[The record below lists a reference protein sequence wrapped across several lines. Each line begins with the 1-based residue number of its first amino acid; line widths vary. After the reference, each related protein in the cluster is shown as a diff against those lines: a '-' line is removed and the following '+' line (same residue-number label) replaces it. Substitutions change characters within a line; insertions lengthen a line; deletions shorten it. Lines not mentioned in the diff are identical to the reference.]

1 MGNDTI
7 CGPNA
12 ATSALPPP
20 RSRRAADGSGH
31 PAGWG
36 KRVPMARPAP
46 LERGT
51 AGGIPGRPQPKR
63 ARPLPLRY
71 VHTRRGRPHPQKGD
85 VHTRK
90 RGTSPPAGGGRP
102 HPQKG
107 GVLTLRQESTPAGGR
122 PHKPGPPPPGS
133 PCRPES
139 GALPLP
145 AAGRRAAPAAPG
157 PGGHRPPPHTRSLR
171 AETGT
176 EMPRGEADSPRPGG
190 RHRRR
195 RRRPCSAQVRV
206 SAPGPG

>member
-90 RGTSPPAGGGRP
+90 RGTSPPAGGGVHIRRKGASSP
-102 HPQKG
+102 FARSLHLLG
-107 GVLTLRQESTPAGGR
+107 GVLTSQGRRPPVRPAAQRAGRSHCPRRADAPLQPHQDPADTAPRHTPAACERKLEPKCPGAKPTHLGRAGGT
-122 PHKPGPPPPGS
+122 
-133 PCRPES
+133 
-139 GALPLP
+139 GA
-145 AAGRRAAPAAPG
+145 GG
-157 PGGHRPPPHTRSLR
+157 GGHV
-171 AETGT
+171 
-176 EMPRGEADSPRPGG
+176 
-190 RHRRR
+190 RRK
-195 RRRPCSAQVRV
+195 CA
-206 SAPGPG
+206 